1 MYKAEH
7 KIWGLWGFALL
18 LAAEKLWQD
27 KGLWVLF
34 HE

>member
-18 LAAEKLWQD
+18 LAVEKLWQD